1 MISSRIYLTDF
12 PFEDE
17 KNAQPSSV
25 SIDVEENVG
34 VLEWKPRREPF
45 DRSKPLSEMY
55 VSVFYV
61 FMFH

>member
-1 MISSRIYLTDF
+1 
-12 PFEDE
+12 
-17 KNAQPSSV
+17 
-25 SIDVEENVG
+25 
-34 VLEWKPRREPF
+34 LEWKPRREPF